1 MTITAPYGYDEVAA
15 LQKTQRVLLPAGTT
29 PMFCRTLNALA
40 VSVAEFV
47 IAGRDYPVVFAAADG
62 GKSFAPVI
70 VLGLTQGANLF
81 VDASGE
87 WDRSAYFPAFVRRFP
102 FCLSKVYVDD
112 GGVVLFDERGA
123 PTQRWQAVE
132 RLLLEFEADLDRT
145 GQMCAAIARLDM
157 LEPFSMRVNDLP
169 HIQLTGMHRVSEA
182 RLRALKPASL
192 KALLEKGFLSLLY
205 AHLHS
210 LENFSRLVARQ
221 KAAGRG

>member
-1 MTITAPYGYDEVAA
+1 
-15 LQKTQRVLLPAGTT
+15 
-29 PMFCRTLNALA
+29 
-40 VSVAEFV
+40 
-47 IAGRDYPVVFAAADG
+47 
-62 GKSFAPVI
+62 
-70 VLGLTQGANLF
+70 
-81 VDASGE
+81 
-87 WDRSAYFPAFVRRFP
+87 
-102 FCLSKVYVDD
+102 
-112 GGVVLFDERGA
+112 
-123 PTQRWQAVE
+123 
-132 RLLLEFEADLDRT
+132 
-145 GQMCAAIARLDM
+145 MCAAIARLDM